1 MSIKQHLIGL
11 GTPPTLAAAIAGSAA
26 GGGLTATGTSIT
38 DAFKIGGSFAG
49 FTTVPASSGA
59 QLPSVDPGD
68 EVFVSNLSASQAVLI
83 YPDSSTNTVQGGSA
97 GAGFSVAANKSAIFK
112 KVTATAWGANLSA

>member
-1 MSIKQHLIGL
+1 MPIKRHLIAL
-11 GTPPTLAAAIAGSAA
+11 GTAPQLASAISGSAE
-26 GGGLTATGTSIT
+26 GGGLTATGSSIT

-59 QLPSVDPGD
+59 QLPVADPGD
-68 EVFVSNLSASQAVLI
+68 AVFVSNLSASQAVLI
-83 YPDSSTNTVQGGSA
+83 YPDAALNTIQGGSA

-112 KVTATAWGANLSA
+112 KVTPTAWGANLSA